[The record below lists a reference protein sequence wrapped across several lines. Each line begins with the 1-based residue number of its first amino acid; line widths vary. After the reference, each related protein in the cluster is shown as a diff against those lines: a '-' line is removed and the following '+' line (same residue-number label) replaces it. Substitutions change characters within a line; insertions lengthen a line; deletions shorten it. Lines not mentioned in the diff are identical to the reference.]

1 MRSKKGISV
10 VVGFVLMLSFAVA
23 LGAIVTTWY
32 LKFSEKQSETIVGS
46 AEANAECDRVNMNI
60 GLMNATTQ
68 NPAEACSIKIL
79 NTGELSIAK
88 VKIEYYPSATIYDPL
103 QVDIIPRSSVN
114 VALPSVEKDFEKL
127 YVTPII
133 LVNEQEVICP
143 KDTVY
148 TQPSGWFS
156 GC

>member
-1 MRSKKGISV
+1 MQSKKGISV

-32 LKFSEKQSETIVGS
+32 LNFSEKQAESLVGS
-46 AEANAECDRVNMNI
+46 SEAQAECDRINMNV
-60 GLMNATTQ
+60 GLMNATTP
-68 NPAEACSIKIL
+68 NPAEECSIKIL
-79 NTGELSIAK
+79 NTGELTIK
-88 VKIEYYPSATIYDPL
+88 NVKIEYSPSAIIYDPL
-103 QVDIIPRSSVN
+103 QVDVIPRASVN
-114 VALPSVEKDFEKL
+114 VILPPVEKNFEKL

-133 LVNEQEVICP
+133 EFNGKEVVCP

-148 TQPSGWFS
+148 TQPQGWFS